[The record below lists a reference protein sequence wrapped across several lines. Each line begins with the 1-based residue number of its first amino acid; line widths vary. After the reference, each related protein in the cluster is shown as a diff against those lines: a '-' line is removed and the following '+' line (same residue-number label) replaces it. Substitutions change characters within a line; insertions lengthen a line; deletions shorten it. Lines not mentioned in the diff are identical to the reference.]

1 MNELQKKFLGV
12 LQLAVSQS
20 SSDIH
25 FLCGMAPALRVS
37 DGLSP
42 VNCPVFTPEEVAAV
56 AQMII
61 SDPALKAKVTEIQDL
76 DGSFEVKNLGRFR
89 YNVYRTVQG
98 LGIVLRVIPQKIP
111 TIEDLKLPPVL
122 KKIADASRGL
132 ILVTGATGSGKSST
146 LAAMIDYLNSTQALH
161 ILTVEDPVEY
171 LHSQKKSRI
180 SQREL
185 GRDTASYAQAL
196 KSGLRQDPDVI
207 LVGEM
212 RDHETL
218 DIALKAS
225 ETGHLVFSTVHTSDT
240 MKTIGRLISLYPAEE
255 QDAARMRLADNLH
268 AIVSQRLIPGKD
280 GKRVVAQEILINNF
294 GIAECIANREK
305 TGDIPGFVEKGKE
318 VSGMQT
324 FDQAL
329 VELAQNAQIS
339 VATALQFASN
349 PADFQRNL
357 SFGNTATN
365 ILDSGEI
372 KKEIT
377 GGISLEQYEA
387 PTVENESYTQ
397 NHLKRAAPAAPS
409 PAAPSKPAAHSTPP
423 MPKIPKIPKAA

>member
-1 MNELQKKFLGV
+1 MNDLQKKFLGV
-12 LQLAVSQS
+12 LQLAVQQG

-37 DGLSP
+37 DGLAP
-42 VNCPVFTPEEVAAV
+42 VNCPLFTGEEIASV

-61 SDPALKAKVTEIQDL
+61 TDPVLRTKVAEIQDL

-98 LGIVLRVIPQKIP
+98 LGIVLRVIPQQVPSID
-111 TIEDLKLPPVL
+111 DLKLPGVL
-122 KKIADASRGL
+122 RKIADASRGL

-146 LAAMIDYLNSTQALH
+146 LAAMIDYLNASQAMH

-171 LHSQKKSRI
+171 LHSQKKCRI

-225 ETGHLVFSTVHTSDT
+225 ETGHLVFSTVHTSDA
-240 MKTIGRLISLYPAEE
+240 MKTIGRLISLYPAAE
-255 QDAARMRLADNLH
+255 QDAARLRLADNLH
-268 AIVSQRLIPGKD
+268 AIISQRLIPDKN

-294 GIAECIANREK
+294 GIAECIADANK
-305 TGDIPGFVEKGKE
+305 TGEIPSFIEKGKE

-329 VELAQNAQIS
+329 VELAQNGSIT
-339 VATALQFASN
+339 VATALEYASN

-357 SFGNTATN
+357 SFGNTATS
-365 ILDSGEI
+365 IIDTSPEA
-372 KKEIT
+372 KAEPD
-377 GGISLEQYEA
+377 GISLEQYPGLETESAPKEA
-387 PTVENESYTQ
+387 PKPVA
-397 NHLKRAAPAAPS
+397 KAVPAP
-409 PAAPSKPAAHSTPP
+409 PP
-423 MPKIPKIPKAA
+423 GLPKIPKAPKAA